1 MAKVFGVFELTAL
14 IRQTLEGEDLF
25 QNVLVSGEMSN
36 YRGPHVSGHLYF
48 TLKDEDA
55 SLRCVMWKTR
65 AASLRFKPQ
74 NGMKLTVRGS
84 IGVYEKDGSYQLHV
98 TAMEP
103 DGVGSLYLAYEQ
115 LKARLQEEGL
125 FNPERKRALPP
136 FPRKV
141 AVLTSP
147 TGAAVRDVITVLGRR
162 FPAAGVLVVPVPV
175 QGDAAPAGIAAG
187 LALVSGMQDVDVV
200 ILGRGGGSIEE
211 LWAFNEEIVARAIAS
226 CRHPVISAVGHET
239 DFTIADLVADVRAA
253 TPSAA
258 AELAVPDAAAL
269 LVALKQQERRM
280 AKAVTRLAQY
290 LAQRVDLLE
299 QRLSAASPLA
309 RLREGRL
316 ALNRIEADLLQAV
329 KLVLRARQS
338 SLALAAASLNAL
350 SPLRVL
356 GRGYSVTRHRGR
368 ILISSAAVAA
378 GDEVVTYLQDGIIT
392 SVVTGKEK
400 AE

>member
-1 MAKVFGVFELTAL
+1 MARVFSVFELTAL

-36 YRGPHVSGHLYF
+36 FRGPHVSGHLYF
-48 TLKDEDA
+48 TLKDEKA
-55 SLRCVMWKTR
+55 SLRCVMWKSR
-65 AASLRFKPQ
+65 ATVLRFAPQ
-74 NGMKLTVRGS
+74 NGMKLTIRGS

-136 FPRKV
+136 FPRRV

-162 FPAAGVLVVPVPV
+162 YPAARVLVVPVPV

-187 LALVSGMQDVDVV
+187 LSLVGAMDDVDVV

-211 LWAFNEEIVARAIAS
+211 LWAFNEEVVARAIAA
-226 CRHPVISAVGHET
+226 CPHPVISAVGHET
-239 DFTIADLVADVRAA
+239 DFTIADFVADVRAA

-258 AELAVPDAAAL
+258 AELAVPDVTAL
-269 LVALKQQERRM
+269 QNGLSQQEQRM
-280 AKAVTRLAQY
+280 KRGLTRLTQN
-290 LAQRVDLLE
+290 LAQRLDLLE
-299 QRLSAASPLA
+299 QRLTAASPAAGLRERRLALA
-309 RLREGRL
+309 RLGEDLHHSMGVALRDKHNAL
-316 ALNRIEADLLQAV
+316 AV
-329 KLVLRARQS
+329 
-338 SLALAAASLNAL
+338 AAASLNAL
-350 SPLRVL
+350 SPLKVL
-356 GRGYSVTRHRGR
+356 GRGYSVTRHKGR
-368 ILISSAAVAA
+368 ILTSPAGVDE
-378 GDEVVTYLQDGIIT
+378 GDELITYLREGSIA
-392 SVVTGKEK
+392 SVVTGKER
-400 AE
+400 AQ